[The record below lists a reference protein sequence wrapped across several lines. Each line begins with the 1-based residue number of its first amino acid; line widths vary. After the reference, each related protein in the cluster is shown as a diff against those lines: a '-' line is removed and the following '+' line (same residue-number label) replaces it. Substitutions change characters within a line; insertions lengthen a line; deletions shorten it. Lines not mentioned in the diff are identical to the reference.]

1 MLSSSICKILK
12 QKFWFQVSLEN
23 AMDVMV
29 AADMLLVP
37 GLTRQCGVFLGTQLQ
52 IENVI
57 TVLRLARMFQL
68 PRLEDQCVAFMAK
81 NLDQASNAPFFSIMG
96 LDTTTTM
103 TSSIIQISVVIPPD
117 LHFLVF
123 LAIPVV
129 CSPIL
134 D

>member
-1 MLSSSICKILK
+1 
-12 QKFWFQVSLEN
+12 
-23 AMDVMV
+23 MDVMV

-81 NLDQASNAPFFSIMG
+81 NLDQASNVLFFVI
-96 LDTTTTM
+96 TIFIFHTI
-103 TSSIIQISVVIPPD
+103 TSSTKHINIIIIVIPSD
-117 LHFLVF
+117 LDF
-123 LAIPVV
+123 
-129 CSPIL
+129 
-134 D
+134 